1 MNVIVMDRTDFS
13 LSFIKE
19 PKEEEMT
26 EEEKAAQK
34 ARPIATNPIP
44 GTPWYAHHITAH
56 TVLPRHFIATNQMI
70 CFFLLTSTCVCVFQ
84 FIPGVWYGR
93 VTIACSSTTQQHGCP
108 CGTGPR
114 SWWVELML
122 TSTSKSRHTR
132 EAWRTARRQVWT
144 NTDSHTVSDYEIE
157 RSNFD

>member
-56 TVLPRHFIATNQMI
+56 TVLPRHFIAINQMI
-70 CFFLLTSTCVCVFQ
+70 CFFLLTSTCVCVSFNLYQ
-84 FIPGVWYGR
+84 V
-93 VTIACSSTTQQHGCP
+93 
-108 CGTGPR
+108 CGMDG
-114 SWWVELML
+114 
-122 TSTSKSRHTR
+122 
-132 EAWRTARRQVWT
+132 
-144 NTDSHTVSDYEIE
+144 
-157 RSNFD
+157 